1 MVNMNDQMRKIISND
16 NDQKR
21 DEKMH
26 EFLKGIINKT
36 KIIRDCVIYDDE
48 GIHESDVDFDSV
60 LKMVGDL
67 TGYEVNCNEFRYEK
81 NKIINYSCLDIAT
94 DLNHMLENKHRNR
107 KFVIYVCV
115 GDEHIE
121 IRFHT
126 YRETEGSWLDEDLNK
141 YNKPILCFIQGK

>member
-1 MVNMNDQMRKIISND
+1 MVNMNNQMRKIISNE
-16 NDQKR
+16 NNQKC

-26 EFLKGIINKT
+26 EFLKGIINKI

-48 GIHESDVDFDSV
+48 GIDESDVDFDSV
-60 LKMVGDL
+60 LKMFGDL

-81 NKIINYSCLDIAT
+81 NKIITYSCLDIAT
-94 DLNHMLENKHRNR
+94 DLNHMLENKYRNR

-115 GDEHIE
+115 GDECIE
-121 IRFHT
+121 VRFHT

-141 YNKPILCFIQGK
+141 YNKPILCFM

>member
-16 NDQKR
+16 NDQKC

-26 EFLKGIINKT
+26 EFLKGIINRT

-48 GIHESDVDFDSV
+48 GIDESDVDFDSV
-60 LKMVGDL
+60 LKMFGDL

-81 NKIINYSCLDIAT
+81 NKIITYSCLDIAT
-94 DLNHMLENKHRNR
+94 DLNHMLENKYRNR

-115 GDEHIE
+115 GDECIE
-121 IRFHT
+121 VRFHT

-141 YNKPILCFIQGK
+141 YNKPILCFM

>member
-1 MVNMNDQMRKIISND
+1 MVNMNNQMRKIISNE
-16 NDQKR
+16 NNQKC

-48 GIHESDVDFDSV
+48 GIDESDVDFDSV

-81 NKIINYSCLDIAT
+81 NKIITYSYLNIAN
-94 DLNHMLENKHRNR
+94 DLNNMLENKYRNR

-115 GDEHIE
+115 GDECIE

-141 YNKPILCFIQGK
+141 YNKPILCFML